1 MALPLL
7 ACIKP
12 GSGIGQ
18 PETILADLFH
28 RLRLQPYRSSM
39 LINPVLDLRSQLTVV
54 GQAIGLS
61 T

>member
-18 PETILADLFH
+18 PETILADYSTDFDFSPIDPVL
-28 RLRLQPYRSSM
+28 
-39 LINPVLDLRSQLTVV
+39 LINPVLDLRHQLTVV

>member
-12 GSGIGQ
+12 GSGIGSQ
-18 PETILADLFH
+18 K
-28 RLRLQPYRSSM
+28 RSWLTYSTDFDFSPIDPVL